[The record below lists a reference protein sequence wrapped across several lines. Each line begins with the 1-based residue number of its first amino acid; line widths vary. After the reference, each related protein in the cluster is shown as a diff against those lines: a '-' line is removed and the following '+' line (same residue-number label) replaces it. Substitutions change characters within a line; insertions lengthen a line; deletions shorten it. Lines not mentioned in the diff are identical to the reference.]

1 MNHIID
7 NFWKGMIYNLKINI
21 CFQFFNYKFAIIIQ
35 KISNFKIIQS
45 NFQIFQ

>member
-35 KISNFKIIQS
+35 KNFNIKFFNKNSIV
-45 NFQIFQ
+45 N